1 MLLENTKFN
10 AIFAENIKVQNM
22 ANYIRFDW
30 AMKRLLRN
38 KADHVVLEGFLSVIF
53 NRKIKITNILESE
66 GNQDFEEQKFNRVD
80 FLAEDEEGELM
91 LFEIQNSHEL
101 DYFHR
106 MAYGTS
112 KVITDYLGKG
122 EPYRNLKKVYSI
134 NIVYFTLGQGK
145 GYAYHGTVDFVNMS
159 DATDVLQLTDGQK
172 RAFKVETVSEIFP
185 EYYLFRVNDF
195 NKLAS
200 SSIEEWISFLKTGE
214 IPDTFTAPGLPEA
227 REILRVDNL
236 SDEDRKIYDRYVETL
251 RFNLSVMDSS
261 RIEGIQEGMAKGF
274 GKGLEQGAQ
283 SEKLETARR
292 MKAEGLDLSLIA
304 KITQLPPDEIA
315 KL

>member
-1 MLLENTKFN
+1 MG
-10 AIFAENIKVQNM
+10 
-22 ANYIRFDW
+22 NYIRFDW

-53 NRKIKITNILESE
+53 KRQIKIAKILESE
-66 GNQDFEEQKFNRVD
+66 GNQDFEDQKFNRVD
-80 FLAEDEEGELM
+80 FLAEDEQGELM

-106 MAYGTS
+106 MAYGSS
-112 KVITDYLGKG
+112 KVIADYLSKG

-145 GYAYHGTVDFVNMS
+145 GYAYHGTVNFVNMS

-172 RAFKVETVSEIFP
+172 KAFHVETVSQIFP
-185 EYYLFRVNDF
+185 EYFLFRVNNFDQ
-195 NKLAS
+195 LAT
-200 SSIEEWISFLKTGE
+200 SSIEEWISFIKTGE
-214 IPDTFTAPGLPEA
+214 IPDTYTAQGLPEA

-236 SDEDRKIYDRYVETL
+236 NEEDRKAYNRYIEIL
-251 RFNLSVMDSS
+251 RFNRSVMDSS
-261 RIEGIQEGMAKGF
+261 RIEGRIEGMEMGMAQ
-274 GKGLEQGAQ
+274 GLEEGKAEGAKN
-283 SEKLETARR
+283 EKLSTAKR
-292 MKAEGLDLSLIA
+292 MKAEGLDINLIA
-304 KITQLPPDEIA
+304 KITQLPINEIE

>member
-1 MLLENTKFN
+1 
-10 AIFAENIKVQNM
+10 
-22 ANYIRFDW
+22 
-30 AMKRLLRN
+30 
-38 KADHVVLEGFLSVIF
+38 
-53 NRKIKITNILESE
+53 
-66 GNQDFEEQKFNRVD
+66 
-80 FLAEDEEGELM
+80 
-91 LFEIQNSHEL
+91 
-101 DYFHR
+101 
-106 MAYGTS
+106 
-112 KVITDYLGKG
+112 
-122 EPYRNLKKVYSI
+122 
-134 NIVYFTLGQGK
+134 
-145 GYAYHGTVDFVNMS
+145 
-159 DATDVLQLTDGQK
+159 K

-261 RIEGIQEGMAKGF
+261 RIEGIQEGMAKGIE
-274 GKGLEQGAQ
+274 KGV
-283 SEKLETARR
+283 KETARR
-292 MKAEGLDLSLIA
+292 MRAEGLDLSLIA

>member
-1 MLLENTKFN
+1 M
-10 AIFAENIKVQNM
+10 QNM

-53 NRKIKITNILESE
+53 KRQIKIAKILESE

-80 FLAEDEEGELM
+80 FLAEDEQGELM

-112 KVITDYLGKG
+112 KVITDYLSKG

-172 RAFKVETVSEIFP
+172 KAFKVETVSEIFP

-214 IPDTFTAPGLPEA
+214 IPDTFTAQGLPEA
-227 REILRVDNL
+227 RKILRVDNL
-236 SDEDRKIYDRYVETL
+236 SDEDRKAYNRYVETL

-261 RIEGIQEGMAKGF
+261 RIEGMQEGMEQGIAQGRAE
-274 GKGLEQGAQ
+274 GRAEGRAQGAQ
-283 SEKLETARR
+283 SEKLETAKR
-292 MKAEGLDLSLIA
+292 MKAEGLDINLIS
-304 KITQLPPDEIA
+304 KITQLSIDEIE

>member
-1 MLLENTKFN
+1 
-10 AIFAENIKVQNM
+10 M

-53 NRKIKITNILESE
+53 KRQIKIAKILESE

-80 FLAEDEEGELM
+80 FLAEDEQGELM

-112 KVITDYLGKG
+112 KVITDYLSKG

-172 RAFKVETVSEIFP
+172 KAFKVETVSEIVP

-195 NKLAS
+195 NKLAT

-214 IPDTFTAPGLPEA
+214 IPDTFTAQGLPEA
-227 REILRVDNL
+227 RKILRVDNL
-236 SDEDRKIYDRYVETL
+236 SDEDRKAYNRYVETL

-261 RIEGIQEGMAKGF
+261 RIEGMQEGMEQGIAQGRAE
-274 GKGLEQGAQ
+274 GRAEGRAQGAQ
-283 SEKLETARR
+283 SEKLETAKR
-292 MKAEGLDLSLIA
+292 MKAEGLDINLIS
-304 KITQLPPDEIA
+304 KITQLSIDEIE

>member
-1 MLLENTKFN
+1 MG
-10 AIFAENIKVQNM
+10 
-22 ANYIRFDW
+22 NYIRFDW

-53 NRKIKITNILESE
+53 KRQIKIAKILESE
-66 GNQDFEEQKFNRVD
+66 GNQDFEDQKFNRVD
-80 FLAEDEEGELM
+80 FLAEDEQGELM

-112 KVITDYLGKG
+112 KVIADYLSKG

-145 GYAYHGTVDFVNMS
+145 GYAYHGTVNFVNMS

-172 RAFKVETVSEIFP
+172 KAFHVETVSQIFP
-185 EYYLFRVNDF
+185 EYFLFRVNNFDQ
-195 NKLAS
+195 LAT

-214 IPDTFTAPGLPEA
+214 IPDTYTAQGLPEA

-236 SDEDRKIYDRYVETL
+236 NEEDRKAYNRYIEIL
-251 RFNLSVMDSS
+251 RFNRSVMDSS
-261 RIEGIQEGMAKGF
+261 RIEGRIEGMEMGMAQ
-274 GKGLEQGAQ
+274 GLEEGKAEGAKN
-283 SEKLETARR
+283 EKLSTAKR
-292 MKAEGLDLSLIA
+292 MKAEGLDINLIA
-304 KITQLPPDEIA
+304 KITQLPINEIEQ
-315 KL
+315 L

>member
-1 MLLENTKFN
+1 MG
-10 AIFAENIKVQNM
+10 
-22 ANYIRFDW
+22 NYIRFDW

-53 NRKIKITNILESE
+53 KRQIKIAKILESE
-66 GNQDFEEQKFNRVD
+66 GNQDFEDQKFNRVD
-80 FLAEDEEGELM
+80 FLAEDEQGELM

-112 KVITDYLGKG
+112 KVIADYLSKG

-145 GYAYHGTVDFVNMS
+145 GYAYHGTVNFVNMS

-172 RAFKVETVSEIFP
+172 KAFHVETVSQIFP
-185 EYYLFRVNDF
+185 EYFLFRVNNFDQ
-195 NKLAS
+195 LAT

-214 IPDTFTAPGLPEA
+214 IPDTYTAQGLPEA

-236 SDEDRKIYDRYVETL
+236 NEEDRKAYNRYIEIL
-251 RFNLSVMDSS
+251 RFNRSVMDSS
-261 RIEGIQEGMAKGF
+261 RIEGRIEGMEMGMAQ
-274 GKGLEQGAQ
+274 GLEEGKAEGAKN
-283 SEKLETARR
+283 EKLSTAKR
-292 MKAEGLDLSLIA
+292 MKAEGLDINLIA
-304 KITQLPPDEIA
+304 KITQLPINEIE

>member
-1 MLLENTKFN
+1 MG
-10 AIFAENIKVQNM
+10 
-22 ANYIRFDW
+22 NYIRFDW

-53 NRKIKITNILESE
+53 KRQIKIAKILESE
-66 GNQDFEEQKFNRVD
+66 GNQDFEDQKFNRVD
-80 FLAEDEEGELM
+80 FLAKDEQGELM

-112 KVITDYLGKG
+112 KVIADYLSKG

-145 GYAYHGTVDFVNMS
+145 GYAYHGTVNFVNMS

-172 RAFKVETVSEIFP
+172 KAFHVETVSQIFP
-185 EYYLFRVNDF
+185 EYFLFRVNNFDQ
-195 NKLAS
+195 LAT

-214 IPDTFTAPGLPEA
+214 IPDTYTAQGLPEA

-236 SDEDRKIYDRYVETL
+236 NEEDRKAYNRYIEIL
-251 RFNLSVMDSS
+251 RFNRSVMDSS
-261 RIEGIQEGMAKGF
+261 RIEGRIEGMEMGMAQ
-274 GKGLEQGAQ
+274 GLEEGKAEGAKN
-283 SEKLETARR
+283 EKLSTAKR
-292 MKAEGLDLSLIA
+292 MKAEGLDINLIA
-304 KITQLPPDEIA
+304 KITQLPINEIE

>member
-1 MLLENTKFN
+1 MG
-10 AIFAENIKVQNM
+10 
-22 ANYIRFDW
+22 NYIRFDW

-53 NRKIKITNILESE
+53 KRQIKIAKILESE
-66 GNQDFEEQKFNRVD
+66 GNQDFEDQKFNRVD
-80 FLAEDEEGELM
+80 FLAEDEQGELM

-112 KVITDYLGKG
+112 KVIADYLSKG

-145 GYAYHGTVDFVNMS
+145 GYAYHGTVNFVNMS

-172 RAFKVETVSEIFP
+172 KAFHVETVSQIFP
-185 EYYLFRVNDF
+185 EYFLFRVNNFDQ
-195 NKLAS
+195 LAT

-214 IPDTFTAPGLPEA
+214 IPDTYTAQGLPEA

-236 SDEDRKIYDRYVETL
+236 NEEDRKAYNRYIEIL
-251 RFNLSVMDSS
+251 RFNRSVMDSS
-261 RIEGIQEGMAKGF
+261 RIEGRIEGMEMGMAQ
-274 GKGLEQGAQ
+274 GLEEGKAEGAKN
-283 SEKLETARR
+283 EKLSTAKR
-292 MKAEGLDLSLIA
+292 MKAEGLDINLIA
-304 KITQLPPDEIA
+304 KITQLPLSEIE

>member
-1 MLLENTKFN
+1 
-10 AIFAENIKVQNM
+10 M

-53 NRKIKITNILESE
+53 KRQIKISNILESE

-80 FLAEDEEGELM
+80 FLAEDEQGELM

-112 KVITDYLGKG
+112 KVITDYLSKG

-172 RAFKVETVSEIFP
+172 KAFKVETVSEIFP

-195 NKLAS
+195 NKLAT

-214 IPDTFTAPGLPEA
+214 IPDTFTAQGLPEA

-236 SDEDRKIYDRYVETL
+236 SDEDRKAYNRYVETL

-261 RIEGIQEGMAKGF
+261 RIEGIMEGMEQGIAQGMAKGRA
-274 GKGLEQGAQ
+274 EGAQ
-283 SEKLETARR
+283 SEKLETAKR
-292 MKAEGLDLSLIA
+292 MKAEGFDINLIS
-304 KITQLPPDEIA
+304 KITQLSIDEIE

>member
-1 MLLENTKFN
+1 
-10 AIFAENIKVQNM
+10 M

-53 NRKIKITNILESE
+53 KRQIKIAKILESE

-80 FLAEDEEGELM
+80 FLAEDEQGELM

-112 KVITDYLGKG
+112 KVITDYLSKG

-172 RAFKVETVSEIFP
+172 KAFKVETVSEIFP

-195 NKLAS
+195 NKLAT

-214 IPDTFTAPGLPEA
+214 IPDTFTAQGLPEA
-227 REILRVDNL
+227 RKILRVDNL
-236 SDEDRKIYDRYVETL
+236 SDEDRKAYNRYVETL

-261 RIEGIQEGMAKGF
+261 RIEGMQEGMEQGIAQGRAE
-274 GKGLEQGAQ
+274 GRAEGRAQGAQ
-283 SEKLETARR
+283 SEKLETAKR
-292 MKAEGLDLSLIA
+292 MKAEGLDINLIS
-304 KITQLPPDEIA
+304 KITQLSIDEIE

>member
-1 MLLENTKFN
+1 MG
-10 AIFAENIKVQNM
+10 
-22 ANYIRFDW
+22 NYIRFDW

-53 NRKIKITNILESE
+53 KRQIKIAKILESE
-66 GNQDFEEQKFNRVD
+66 GNQDFEDQKFNRVD
-80 FLAEDEEGELM
+80 FLAEDEQGELM

-112 KVITDYLGKG
+112 KVIADYLSKG

-145 GYAYHGTVDFVNMS
+145 GYAYHGTVNFVNMS

-172 RAFKVETVSEIFP
+172 KAFHVETVSQIFP
-185 EYYLFRVNDF
+185 EYFLFRVNNFDQ
-195 NKLAS
+195 LAT

-214 IPDTFTAPGLPEA
+214 IPDTYTAQGLPEA

-236 SDEDRKIYDRYVETL
+236 NEEDRKAYNRYIEIL
-251 RFNLSVMDSS
+251 RFNRSVMDSS
-261 RIEGIQEGMAKGF
+261 RIEGRIEGMEMGMAQ
-274 GKGLEQGAQ
+274 GLEEGKAEGAKN
-283 SEKLETARR
+283 EKLSTAKR
-292 MKAEGLDLSLIA
+292 MKAEGLDINLIA
-304 KITQLPPDEIA
+304 KITQLPLAEIE

>member
-1 MLLENTKFN
+1 MG
-10 AIFAENIKVQNM
+10 
-22 ANYIRFDW
+22 NYIRFDW

-53 NRKIKITNILESE
+53 KRQIKITKILESE

-80 FLAEDEEGELM
+80 FLAEDEQGELM

-106 MAYGTS
+106 MAYGAS
-112 KVITDYLGKG
+112 KVISDYLGKG

-145 GYAYHGTVDFVNMS
+145 GYAYHGTVNFVNMS
-159 DATDVLQLTDGQK
+159 DDTDVLQLTDGQK
-172 RAFKVETVSEIFP
+172 KAFQVETVSQIFP
-185 EYYLFRVNDF
+185 EYYLFRVNNFDQ
-195 NKLAS
+195 LAT

-214 IPDTFTAPGLPEA
+214 IPDTYTAQGLPEA

-236 SDEDRKIYDRYVETL
+236 NDEDRKAYNRYVETL

-261 RIEGIQEGMAKGF
+261 RIEGRMEGMEQGRAEGIAE
-274 GKGLEQGAQ
+274 GKAQGAQ
-283 SEKLETARR
+283 SEKLETAKR
-292 MKAEGLDLSLIA
+292 MKSEGLDIHLIA
-304 KITQLPPDEIA
+304 KITQLPIDEIE

>member
-1 MLLENTKFN
+1 MG
-10 AIFAENIKVQNM
+10 
-22 ANYIRFDW
+22 NYIRFDW

-53 NRKIKITNILESE
+53 KRQIKIAKILESE
-66 GNQDFEEQKFNRVD
+66 GNQDFEDQKFNRVD
-80 FLAEDEEGELM
+80 FLAEDEQGELM

-112 KVITDYLGKG
+112 KVIADYLSKG

-145 GYAYHGTVDFVNMS
+145 GYAYHGTVNFVNMS

-172 RAFKVETVSEIFP
+172 KAFHVETVSQIFP
-185 EYYLFRVNDF
+185 EYFLFRVNNFDQ
-195 NKLAS
+195 LAT
-200 SSIEEWISFLKTGE
+200 SSIEEWISFLKTGD
-214 IPDTFTAPGLPEA
+214 IPDTYTAQGLPEA

-236 SDEDRKIYDRYVETL
+236 NEEDRKAYNRYIEIL
-251 RFNLSVMDSS
+251 RFNRSVMDSS
-261 RIEGIQEGMAKGF
+261 RIEGRIEGMEMGMAQ
-274 GKGLEQGAQ
+274 GLEEGKAEGAKN
-283 SEKLETARR
+283 EKLSTAKR
-292 MKAEGLDLSLIA
+292 MKAEGLDINLIA
-304 KITQLPPDEIA
+304 KITQLPINEIE

>member
-1 MLLENTKFN
+1 
-10 AIFAENIKVQNM
+10 M

-80 FLAEDEEGELM
+80 FLAEDEQGELM

-261 RIEGIQEGMAKGF
+261 RIEGIQEGMAKGIE
-274 GKGLEQGAQ
+274 KGV
-283 SEKLETARR
+283 KETARR

-304 KITQLPPDEIA
+304 KITQLTPDEIA

>member
-1 MLLENTKFN
+1 MG
-10 AIFAENIKVQNM
+10 
-22 ANYIRFDW
+22 NYIRFDW

-53 NRKIKITNILESE
+53 KRQIKIAKILESE
-66 GNQDFEEQKFNRVD
+66 GNQDFEDQKFNRVD
-80 FLAEDEEGELM
+80 FLAEDEQGELM

-112 KVITDYLGKG
+112 KVIADYLSKG

-145 GYAYHGTVDFVNMS
+145 GYAYHGTVNFVNMS

-172 RAFKVETVSEIFP
+172 KAFHVETVSQIFP
-185 EYYLFRVNDF
+185 EYFLFRVNNFDQ
-195 NKLAS
+195 LAT

-214 IPDTFTAPGLPEA
+214 IPDTYTAQGLPEA

-236 SDEDRKIYDRYVETL
+236 NEEDRKAYNRYIEIL
-251 RFNLSVMDSS
+251 RFNRSVMDSS
-261 RIEGIQEGMAKGF
+261 RIEGRIEGMEMGMAQ
-274 GKGLEQGAQ
+274 GLEEGKAEGAKN
-283 SEKLETARR
+283 EKLSTAKR
-292 MKAEGLDLSLIA
+292 MKAEGLDINLIA
-304 KITQLPPDEIA
+304 KITQLPISEIE

>member
-1 MLLENTKFN
+1 MG
-10 AIFAENIKVQNM
+10 
-22 ANYIRFDW
+22 NYIRFDW

-53 NRKIKITNILESE
+53 KRQIKIAKILESE
-66 GNQDFEEQKFNRVD
+66 GNQDFEDQKFNRVD
-80 FLAEDEEGELM
+80 FLAEDEQGELM

-112 KVITDYLGKG
+112 KVIADYLSKG

-145 GYAYHGTVDFVNMS
+145 GYAYHGTVNFVNMS
-159 DATDVLQLTDGQK
+159 DATDVLQLTDGQEK
-172 RAFKVETVSEIFP
+172 AFHVETVSQIFP
-185 EYYLFRVNDF
+185 EYFLFRVNNFDQ
-195 NKLAS
+195 LAT

-214 IPDTFTAPGLPEA
+214 IPDTYTAQGLPEA

-236 SDEDRKIYDRYVETL
+236 NEEDRKAYNRYIENL
-251 RFNLSVMDSS
+251 RFNRSVMDSS
-261 RIEGIQEGMAKGF
+261 RIEGRIEGMEMGMAQ
-274 GKGLEQGAQ
+274 GLEEGKAEGAKN
-283 SEKLETARR
+283 EKLSTAKR
-292 MKAEGLDLSLIA
+292 MKAEGLDINLIA
-304 KITQLPPDEIA
+304 KYTQLPINEIE

>member
-1 MLLENTKFN
+1 
-10 AIFAENIKVQNM
+10 M

-80 FLAEDEEGELM
+80 FLAEDEQGELM

-304 KITQLPPDEIA
+304 KITQLTPDEIA

>member
-1 MLLENTKFN
+1 
-10 AIFAENIKVQNM
+10 M

-53 NRKIKITNILESE
+53 KRQIKITKILESE

-80 FLAEDEEGELM
+80 FLAEDEQGELM

-283 SEKLETARR
+283 SEKFDTARR

>member
-1 MLLENTKFN
+1 
-10 AIFAENIKVQNM
+10 M

-80 FLAEDEEGELM
+80 FLAEDEQGELM

-292 MKAEGLDLSLIA
+292 MKADGLPIDVIT
-304 KITQLPPDEIA
+304 KYTQLSPDEIA

>member
-1 MLLENTKFN
+1 MFLENTKFN

-80 FLAEDEEGELM
+80 FLAEDEQGELM

-261 RIEGIQEGMAKGF
+261 RIEGIQEGMAKGMA
-274 GKGLEQGAQ
+274 KGIEEGI
-283 SEKLETARR
+283 KETARR
-292 MKAEGLDLSLIA
+292 MKADGLPIDVIS
-304 KITQLPPDEIA
+304 KYTQLSPYEIA

>member
-1 MLLENTKFN
+1 
-10 AIFAENIKVQNM
+10 M

-80 FLAEDEEGELM
+80 FLAEDEQGELM

-159 DATDVLQLTDGQK
+159 DATDGQK

-292 MKAEGLDLSLIA
+292 MKAEGLDLSLIT

>member
-1 MLLENTKFN
+1 MG
-10 AIFAENIKVQNM
+10 
-22 ANYIRFDW
+22 NYIRFDW

-53 NRKIKITNILESE
+53 KRQIKIAKILESE
-66 GNQDFEEQKFNRVD
+66 GNQDFEDQKFNRVD
-80 FLAEDEEGELM
+80 FLAEDEQGELM

-112 KVITDYLGKG
+112 KVIADYLSKG
-122 EPYRNLKKVYSI
+122 EPYRNLKKVFSI

-145 GYAYHGTVDFVNMS
+145 GYAYHGTVNFVNMS

-172 RAFKVETVSEIFP
+172 KAFHVETVSQIFP
-185 EYYLFRVNDF
+185 EYFLFRVNNFDQ
-195 NKLAS
+195 LAT

-214 IPDTFTAPGLPEA
+214 IPDTYTAQGLPEA

-236 SDEDRKIYDRYVETL
+236 NEEDRKAYNRYIEIL
-251 RFNLSVMDSS
+251 RFNRSVMDSS
-261 RIEGIQEGMAKGF
+261 RIEGRIEGMEMGMAQ
-274 GKGLEQGAQ
+274 GLEEGKAEGAKN
-283 SEKLETARR
+283 EKLSTAKR
-292 MKAEGLDLSLIA
+292 MKAEGLDINLIA
-304 KITQLPPDEIA
+304 KITQLPINEIE

>member
-1 MLLENTKFN
+1 
-10 AIFAENIKVQNM
+10 M

-53 NRKIKITNILESE
+53 NRKIKITKILESE

-80 FLAEDEEGELM
+80 FLAEDEQGELM
-91 LFEIQNSHEL
+91 LFEIQSSHEL

-122 EPYRNLKKVYSI
+122 EPYRTLKKVYSL

>member
-1 MLLENTKFN
+1 MG
-10 AIFAENIKVQNM
+10 
-22 ANYIRFDW
+22 NYIRFDW

-53 NRKIKITNILESE
+53 KRQIKITKILESE

-80 FLAEDEEGELM
+80 FLAEDEQGELM

-106 MAYGTS
+106 MAYGAS
-112 KVITDYLGKG
+112 KVISDYLGKG

-145 GYAYHGTVDFVNMS
+145 CYAYHGTVNFVNMS
-159 DATDVLQLTDGQK
+159 DDTDVLQLTDGQK
-172 RAFKVETVSEIFP
+172 KAFQVETVSQIFP
-185 EYYLFRVNDF
+185 EYYLFRVNNFDQ
-195 NKLAS
+195 LAT

-214 IPDTFTAPGLPEA
+214 IPDTYTAQGLPEA

-236 SDEDRKIYDRYVETL
+236 NDEDRKAYNRYVETL

-261 RIEGIQEGMAKGF
+261 RIEGRMEGMEQGRAEGIAE
-274 GKGLEQGAQ
+274 GKAQGAQ
-283 SEKLETARR
+283 SEKLETAKR
-292 MKAEGLDLSLIA
+292 MKSEGLDIHLIA
-304 KITQLPPDEIA
+304 KITQLPIDEIE

>member
-1 MLLENTKFN
+1 MG
-10 AIFAENIKVQNM
+10 
-22 ANYIRFDW
+22 NYIRFDW

-53 NRKIKITNILESE
+53 KRQIKIAKILESE
-66 GNQDFEEQKFNRVD
+66 GNQDFEDQKFNRVD
-80 FLAEDEEGELM
+80 FLAEDEQGELM

-112 KVITDYLGKG
+112 KVIADYLSKG

-145 GYAYHGTVDFVNMS
+145 GYAYHGTVNFVNMS

-172 RAFKVETVSEIFP
+172 KAFHIETVSQIFP
-185 EYYLFRVNDF
+185 EYFLFRVNNFDQ
-195 NKLAS
+195 LAT

-214 IPDTFTAPGLPEA
+214 IPDTYTAQGLPEA
-227 REILRVDNL
+227 REILRVDKLNE
-236 SDEDRKIYDRYVETL
+236 EDRKAYNRYIEIL
-251 RFNLSVMDSS
+251 RFNRSVMDSS
-261 RIEGIQEGMAKGF
+261 RIEGRIEGMEMGMAQ
-274 GKGLEQGAQ
+274 GLEEGKAEGAKN
-283 SEKLETARR
+283 EKLSTAKR
-292 MKAEGLDLSLIA
+292 MKAEGLDINLIA
-304 KITQLPPDEIA
+304 KITQLPINEIEQ
-315 KL
+315 L

>member
-1 MLLENTKFN
+1 MG
-10 AIFAENIKVQNM
+10 
-22 ANYIRFDW
+22 NYIRFDW

-53 NRKIKITNILESE
+53 KRQIKIAKILESE
-66 GNQDFEEQKFNRVD
+66 GNQDFEDQKFNRVD
-80 FLAEDEEGELM
+80 FLAEDEQGELM

-112 KVITDYLGKG
+112 KVIADYLSKG

-145 GYAYHGTVDFVNMS
+145 GYAYHGTVNFVNMS

-172 RAFKVETVSEIFP
+172 KAFHVETVSQIFP
-185 EYYLFRVNDF
+185 EYFLFRVNNFDQ
-195 NKLAS
+195 LAT

-214 IPDTFTAPGLPEA
+214 IPDTYTAQGLPEA
-227 REILRVDNL
+227 REILRVDKLNE
-236 SDEDRKIYDRYVETL
+236 EDRKAYNRYIEIL
-251 RFNLSVMDSS
+251 RFNRSVMDSS
-261 RIEGIQEGMAKGF
+261 RIEGRIEGMEMGMAQ
-274 GKGLEQGAQ
+274 GLEEGKAEGAKN
-283 SEKLETARR
+283 EKLSTAKR
-292 MKAEGLDLSLIA
+292 MKAEGLDINLIA
-304 KITQLPPDEIA
+304 KITQLPINEIEQ
-315 KL
+315 L

>member
-1 MLLENTKFN
+1 
-10 AIFAENIKVQNM
+10 M

-80 FLAEDEEGELM
+80 FLAEDEQGELM

-261 RIEGIQEGMAKGF
+261 RIEGIQEGMAKGIEE
-274 GKGLEQGAQ
+274 GIK
-283 SEKLETARR
+283 ETARR
-292 MKAEGLDLSLIA
+292 MKADGLPIDVIS
-304 KITQLPPDEIA
+304 KYTQLSPDEIA

>member
-1 MLLENTKFN
+1 MG
-10 AIFAENIKVQNM
+10 
-22 ANYIRFDW
+22 NYIRFDW

-53 NRKIKITNILESE
+53 KRQIKIAKILESE
-66 GNQDFEEQKFNRVD
+66 GNQDFEDQKFNRVD
-80 FLAEDEEGELM
+80 FLAEDEQGELM

-112 KVITDYLGKG
+112 KVIADYLSKG
-122 EPYRNLKKVYSI
+122 EPYRNLKKVFSI

-145 GYAYHGTVDFVNMS
+145 GYAYHGTVNFVNMS

-172 RAFKVETVSEIFP
+172 KAFHVETVSQIFP
-185 EYYLFRVNDF
+185 EYFLFRVNNFDQ
-195 NKLAS
+195 LAT

-214 IPDTFTAPGLPEA
+214 IPDTYTAQGLPEA

-236 SDEDRKIYDRYVETL
+236 NEEDRKAYNRYIEIL
-251 RFNLSVMDSS
+251 RFNRSVMDSS
-261 RIEGIQEGMAKGF
+261 RIEGRIEGMEMGMAQ
-274 GKGLEQGAQ
+274 GLEEGKAEGAKN
-283 SEKLETARR
+283 EKLSTAKR
-292 MKAEGLDLSLIA
+292 MKAEGLDINLIA
-304 KITQLPPDEIA
+304 KITQLSINEIE

>member
-1 MLLENTKFN
+1 
-10 AIFAENIKVQNM
+10 M

-80 FLAEDEEGELM
+80 FLAEDEQGELM

-261 RIEGIQEGMAKGF
+261 RIEGIQEGMAKGIE
-274 GKGLEQGAQ
+274 KGV
-283 SEKLETARR
+283 KETARR
-292 MKAEGLDLSLIA
+292 MKAEGLDLCLIA
-304 KITQLPPDEIA
+304 KITQLPLDEIA

>member
-1 MLLENTKFN
+1 
-10 AIFAENIKVQNM
+10 M

-80 FLAEDEEGELM
+80 FLAEDEQGELM

-304 KITQLPPDEIA
+304 KITQVTPDEIA

>member
-1 MLLENTKFN
+1 
-10 AIFAENIKVQNM
+10 M

-80 FLAEDEEGELM
+80 FLAEDEQGELM

-292 MKAEGLDLSLIA
+292 MKAEGLDLSLIT

>member
-1 MLLENTKFN
+1 
-10 AIFAENIKVQNM
+10 M

-80 FLAEDEEGELM
+80 FLAEDEQGELM

-292 MKAEGLDLSLIA
+292 MKAEGLDFSLIA
-304 KITQLPPDEIA
+304 KITQLTPDEIA

>member
-1 MLLENTKFN
+1 MG
-10 AIFAENIKVQNM
+10 
-22 ANYIRFDW
+22 NYIRFDW

-53 NRKIKITNILESE
+53 KRQIKIAKILESE
-66 GNQDFEEQKFNRVD
+66 GNQDFEDQKFNRVD
-80 FLAEDEEGELM
+80 FLAEDEQGELM

-112 KVITDYLGKG
+112 KVIADYLSKG

-145 GYAYHGTVDFVNMS
+145 GYAYHGTVNFVNMS

-172 RAFKVETVSEIFP
+172 KAFHVETVSQIFP
-185 EYYLFRVNDF
+185 EYFLFRVNNFDQ
-195 NKLAS
+195 LAT

-214 IPDTFTAPGLPEA
+214 IPDTYTAQGLPEA

-236 SDEDRKIYDRYVETL
+236 NEEDRKAYNRYIEIL
-251 RFNLSVMDSS
+251 RFNRSVMDSS
-261 RIEGIQEGMAKGF
+261 RIEGRIEGMEMGMAQ
-274 GKGLEQGAQ
+274 GLEEGKAEGAKN
-283 SEKLETARR
+283 EKLSTAKR
-292 MKAEGLDLSLIA
+292 MKAEGLDINLIA
-304 KITQLPPDEIA
+304 KITQLSINEIE

>member
-1 MLLENTKFN
+1 
-10 AIFAENIKVQNM
+10 M

-66 GNQDFEEQKFNRVD
+66 GNQEFEEQKFNRVD
-80 FLAEDEEGELM
+80 FLAEDEQGELM

-274 GKGLEQGAQ
+274 DKGLEQGAQ

>member
-1 MLLENTKFN
+1 
-10 AIFAENIKVQNM
+10 M

-53 NRKIKITNILESE
+53 KRQIKISNILESE

-80 FLAEDEEGELM
+80 FLAEDEQGELM

-112 KVITDYLGKG
+112 KVITGYLSKG

-172 RAFKVETVSEIFP
+172 KAFKVETVSEIFP

-195 NKLAS
+195 NKLAT

-214 IPDTFTAPGLPEA
+214 IPDTFTAQGLPEA

-236 SDEDRKIYDRYVETL
+236 SDEDRKAYNRYVETL

-261 RIEGIQEGMAKGF
+261 RIEGIMEGMEQGIAQGMAKGRA
-274 GKGLEQGAQ
+274 EGAQ
-283 SEKLETARR
+283 SEKLETAKR
-292 MKAEGLDLSLIA
+292 MKAEGFDINLIS
-304 KITQLPPDEIA
+304 KITQLSIDEIE

>member
-1 MLLENTKFN
+1 
-10 AIFAENIKVQNM
+10 M

-53 NRKIKITNILESE
+53 KRQIKITKILESE

-80 FLAEDEEGELM
+80 FLAEDEQGELM

-106 MAYGTS
+106 MAYGTA

-159 DATDVLQLTDGQK
+159 DATDVLQLTEGQK
-172 RAFKVETVSEIFP
+172 KAFKVDTVSEIFP

-195 NKLAS
+195 NKLAT

-214 IPDTFTAPGLPEA
+214 IPDTFTAQGLPEA

-261 RIEGIQEGMAKGF
+261 RIEGIQEGMAQGIEKGMA
-274 GKGLEQGAQ
+274 KGIEKGRAEGEF

-292 MKAEGLDLSLIA
+292 MKADGLPIDVIS
-304 KITQLPPDEIA
+304 KYTQLPLDEIE